1 MIASI
6 DRLLMPPETFLDWEE
21 QQSWKHEYL
30 NGEAYTMTG
39 GTLAHNDIAINL
51 TTLLKP
57 HLRGKGC
64 KVRMADAKVQI
75 TEQGPF
81 FYPDVVVTCD
91 ERDRNAN
98 RVIRYP
104 CLVIEVLSPS
114 TEGYDR
120 GQKFK
125 QYRRLETLKEYV
137 LVNVETMGVECFRL
151 NAQHKWELAADFANE
166 SADDAD
172 AIAIEFASISFQCS
186 LAAIYDEVNLNAAIE
201 PDDFD
206 RPR

>member
-1 MIASI
+1 MVANS
-6 DRLLMPPETFLDWEE
+6 DRLFMPPEAYLDWEE

-30 NGEAYTMTG
+30 NGEAYAMTG
-39 GTLAHNDIAINL
+39 GTLSHNALAINL

-64 KVRMADAKVQI
+64 KVFMADAKIQVA
-75 TEQGPF
+75 ERGPF

-91 ERDRNAN
+91 ERDLKAQ

-114 TEGYDR
+114 TEGFDR
-120 GQKFK
+120 GEKFK

-137 LVNVETMGVECFRL
+137 LINAETMGVECFRL
-151 NAQHKWELAADFANE
+151 NTQNKWELTADFADE
-166 SADDAD
+166 SSQEAE
-172 AIAIEFASISFQCS
+172 AIEVQFTSIDFGCS
-186 LAAIYDEVNLNAAIE
+186 LAAIYEEIE
-201 PDDFD
+201 LTGQFVE
-206 RPR
+206 